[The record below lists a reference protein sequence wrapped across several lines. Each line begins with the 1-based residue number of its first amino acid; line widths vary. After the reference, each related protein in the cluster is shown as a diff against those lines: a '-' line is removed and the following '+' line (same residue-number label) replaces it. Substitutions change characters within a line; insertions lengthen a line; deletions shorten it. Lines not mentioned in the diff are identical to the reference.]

1 MEAILNASFHEKP
14 SRVHVIKN
22 QSQTPLFK
30 IFGGKLRSQI
40 RCEKCDYR
48 SDTFDETF
56 TFNLPLPRGKECT
69 FAEALDQFFQIDR
82 LTKDNKYMC
91 PVCKSLQNATK
102 RLSVSQAPNVLI
114 VTIKRF
120 DVFGRKI
127 TKNIR
132 YPAAFNMK
140 TFTDAHID

>member
-22 QSQTPLFK
+22 QTQTPLFK

-69 FAEALDQFFQIDR
+69 FSEALDQFFQIDR

-91 PVCKSLQNATK
+91 PICKSLQNATK
-102 RLSVSQAPNVLI
+102 RLSVS
-114 VTIKRF
+114 
-120 DVFGRKI
+120 
-127 TKNIR
+127 
-132 YPAAFNMK
+132 
-140 TFTDAHID
+140 

>member
-1 MEAILNASFHEKP
+1 M
-14 SRVHVIKN
+14 HVIKN
-22 QSQTPLFK
+22 QTQTPLFK
-30 IFGGKLRSQI
+30 MFGGKLRSQI

-56 TFNLPLPRGKECT
+56 TVNLPLPKGKDAN
-69 FAEALDQFFQIDR
+69 FGEALTQFFSIDK

-102 RLSVSQAPNVLI
+102 RLSMNLAPRILI

-120 DVFGRKI
+120 DIFGRKLSKRI
-127 TKNIR
+127 KYPSLFSMKPFMDATIDKKGGATPTTK
-132 YPAAFNMK
+132 
-140 TFTDAHID
+140 